1 MTARP
6 GYALSGFSGHRLA
19 DACAVVA
26 SIGYP
31 AVGLTLGQP
40 HLDPFGDLPRQVT
53 HARRCL
59 EAHHLEAVVE
69 TDGSWVLD
77 PWRPDE
83 PALVSDD
90 GSARRVEL
98 LRRAVRIAHHLG
110 ADVVTC
116 AAGAAPLR
124 TPTTAVWHR
133 LVDGLAEVL
142 EDAAA
147 LEVRVCVE
155 PRPGHFLGTVDDA
168 LALRARLGRP
178 EHLGLTLD
186 LGALADGGAD
196 PVASVRAALPA
207 LGHVRV
213 TGLEPGGPTGV
224 GVAAALGFLAGTA
237 YDGVVCAA
245 SPRHAHAAP
254 YAARSAMGVLR
265 ESVTRRPVAADHR
278 PTGHSTG
285 SGP

>member
-1 MTARP
+1 VTARP
-6 GYALSGFSGHRLA
+6 GFALSGFSGHRLA
-19 DACAVVA
+19 DACAVVS
-26 SIGYP
+26 SIGFP

-110 ADVVTC
+110 AGVVSC
-116 AAGAAPLR
+116 AAGVAPSR
-124 TPTTAVWHR
+124 THPTAVWHR

-142 EDAAA
+142 DDAAA
-147 LEVRVCVE
+147 LDVRVCVE
-155 PRPGHFLGTVDDA
+155 PRPGHFLDGVEDA
-168 LALRARLGRP
+168 LALRARLGHP

-186 LGALADGGAD
+186 LGALATGGAD
-196 PVASVRAALPA
+196 PLAAVRAAGPT

-213 TGLEPGGPTGV
+213 TGLEPDGGV
-224 GVAAALGFLAGTA
+224 SDALGFLVATG

-254 YAARSAMGVLR
+254 WAARTALDVLR
-265 ESVTRRPVAADHR
+265 TSMARPAPAQARADAAGGNGA
-278 PTGHSTG
+278 P
-285 SGP
+285 